1 MFSYLSPNTEQIP
14 VVTDIR
20 NLLKHSPENFRRA
33 AEHQANQQ
41 QRNSGD
47 SSSGQKH
54 CPSHFYQY
62 HQHLQYQSQ
71 YQPRAG
77 SWSSSPEND
86 RKLRGSPQKNG
97 NSAAAN
103 QNQKPSM
110 FSFNFL
116 NKTKDQSAA
125 NHQKNSPKGDDRE
138 RREKKNAAVKEKHQ
152 HQQQQDRNKDKEKA
166 KVSADSRL
174 IANYLS
180 KQRSQKFGLTLQQ
193 QYFQSQQQKLQQ
205 HRQAKHSSNSPSP
218 PHQVPSRRILE
229 SHSYQNVS
237 DEDRRQQ
244 TPPLKQEQ
252 SSTSSPGS
260 NQQMFRKF
268 GDTNLMPR
276 NNNNPGSNYRK
287 GDFHVD
293 NGVFRYSPHI
303 TSFAELD
310 YENRNLSKFLN
321 IDVKSASNS
330 SAYSSGSSP
339 SQNNNLT
346 AANKKASNRSSPNLN
361 HIHQSNSSASSV
373 LSDKS
378 SCSTSSLDQRSY
390 FIGEQPSPH
399 EYGSYLGP
407 FNFRQLLRPIQGPTE
422 SLRKRKGINSNSP
435 PPPQRGKSFI

>member
-152 HQQQQDRNKDKEKA
+152 QQQQQDRNKDKEKA

-252 SSTSSPGS
+252 SSASSPGS